1 MWIYEPV
8 SSGDDYL
15 AHHGILGMKWGV
27 RRYQNKDGT
36 LTTEGRRRSQ
46 VYGKN
51 FLEKTPNP
59 PVYGKNPLSAPV
71 KKSSKKKKISD
82 MTDDELIRDNRRHAL
97 EAQYK
102 KNHPEKKSKLQSS
115 KEAIDSGRQLTN
127 QMKNLNQV
135 VKNTRKRKSTI
146 NLSEM
151 TDDDLRRLIN
161 RKNLE
166 QQYRNIT
173 YEPDKI
179 DKGQAMVDEILDYG
193 GAALAITS
201 SALSIALAI
210 RELKKG

>member
-1 MWIYEPV
+1 
-8 SSGDDYL
+8 
-15 AHHGILGMKWGV
+15 
-27 RRYQNKDGT
+27 
-36 LTTEGRRRSQ
+36 
-46 VYGKN
+46 
-51 FLEKTPNP
+51 
-59 PVYGKNPLSAPV
+59 
-71 KKSSKKKKISD
+71 
-82 MTDDELIRDNRRHAL
+82 
-97 EAQYK
+97 
-102 KNHPEKKSKLQSS
+102 
-115 KEAIDSGRQLTN
+115 
-127 QMKNLNQV
+127 
-135 VKNTRKRKSTI
+135 
-146 NLSEM
+146 M

>member
-1 MWIYEPV
+1 MWDYVTV

-36 LTTEGRRRSQ
+36 LTTEGRRRAQ
-46 VYGKN
+46 
-51 FLEKTPNP
+51 
-59 PVYGKNPLSAPV
+59 VYGKNPLSTSA
-71 KKSSKKKKISD
+71 KKSPKKKKISD
-82 MTDDELIRDNRRHAL
+82 MADDELIQDNRRHAL

-115 KEAIDSGRQLTN
+115 KEAVDSGRQLAN

-135 VKNTRKRKSTI
+135 VKSTRKRKNTKD
-146 NLSEM
+146 LSDM
-151 TDDDLRRLIN
+151 TDDELRRTIN

-179 DKGQAMVDEILDYG
+179 DRGQAVVDEILDYG

-201 SALSIALAI
+201 SALSIALSI
-210 RELKKG
+210 RELKKKA

>member
-1 MWIYEPV
+1 MWNYESV

-51 FLEKTPNP
+51 
-59 PVYGKNPLSAPV
+59 PLSTPA

-135 VKNTRKRKSTI
+135 VKNTRKRKNTKD
-146 NLSEM
+146 LSEM

-193 GAALAITS
+193 GTALAITS

>member
-46 VYGKN
+46 
-51 FLEKTPNP
+51 
-59 PVYGKNPLSAPV
+59 VYGKNPLSAPV

-135 VKNTRKRKSTI
+135 VKNAQKRKSTI